1 MTWDHSTYTMLLA
14 VFLRWTSPRKIPQLS
29 EAICTLS
36 FSMKHQVFL
45 VCLFSLIMGKW
56 LYGTYRVHAPL
67 LSRVLLFV
75 TPWTVALQAPLSMG
89 FTGQNTGVGCHFL
102 LHGNVSIQR
111 LNLHPCVSCTNRQIF
126 SFTTEPPG
134 KGPDLILSAQ
144 VFWFF
149 QQKLEFKILNVFYW
163 FSDASN

>member
-1 MTWDHSTYTMLLA
+1 MTWGHSTYTMLLA
-14 VFLRWTSPRKIPQLS
+14 VFLHWTSPRKIPQLS

-56 LYGTYRVHAPL
+56 LYGTYSVHAPL

-89 FTGQNTGVGCHFL
+89 FTGQNAGLGCHFL

-126 SFTTEPPG
+126 FFYHWATRKRPWPNLVSTSF
-134 KGPDLILSAQ
+134 LI
-144 VFWFF
+144 FPTKPKF
-149 QQKLEFKILNVFYW
+149 
-163 FSDASN
+163 